1 MVVSMLSLSE
11 GLKKSIMQE
20 LQTMGPNMI
29 LVFPGDSFDFTT
41 LISGAELEDKEVN
54 AVKRARGVDVVL
66 EMPWTAMVVRYYQ
79 ESKTNIIFG
88 VSLDEGSSVLK
99 GDMGWSVTDGDFA
112 RPSRR
117 EIMVG
122 SLVPKDIFPGLEPGE
137 TLNIGGRNFV
147 VSGVLR
153 SLGNRQDDMS
163 IAMDLPSFRE
173 VTGRRE
179 GTPMAMVRIQDGFG
193 VEEVMENIE
202 AELQRVA
209 VRTQGSSEKSFSVTS
224 SEAVMD
230 MVDNILG
237 VLQLAVVA
245 FASIA
250 ILVGGIGIMNTMFTS
265 VKERTKE
272 IGVLKAVGAKRI
284 HITTIFLFESGIIG
298 FIGGVGGVFLGTIV
312 ALTAEIFLKEAHPVL
327 YIEAHIPLWLIVF
340 GLTFSFLIGCLSG
353 FLPARQ
359 ASKLEPVEALRY
371 E

>member
-11 GLKKSIMQE
+11 GLRKSVMQE

-41 LISGAELEDKEVN
+41 LLAGAELEDREVN

-66 EMPWTAMVVRYYQ
+66 EMPWTALVVRYYQ
-79 ESKTNIIFG
+79 ESKTNIVFG

-99 GDMGWSVTDGDFA
+99 GDMGWSVTAGEFA
-112 RPSRR
+112 RPGRR
-117 EIMVG
+117 EVMIG
-122 SLVPKDIFPGLEPGE
+122 SLVSRDVFPMLEPGE

-163 IAMDLPSFRE
+163 IVMDLSNFRE
-173 VTGRRE
+173 VTGKRE
-179 GTPMAMVRIQDGFG
+179 GTPMAMVRIQDGFD
-193 VEEVMENIE
+193 VEEVMGNIE
-202 AELQRVA
+202 EELQRVA
-209 VRTQGSSEKSFSVTS
+209 VRTQGSSDKSFSVTS

-237 VLQLAVVA
+237 VLQWAVVA

-272 IGVLKAVGAKRI
+272 IGILKAVGAKRK

-298 FIGGVGGVFLGTIV
+298 FIGGVGGVLLGLMV
-312 ALTAEIFLKEAHPVL
+312 ALMAEAFLKEAHPVL
-327 YIEAHIPLWLIVF
+327 YIEAHISLWLIIF

-359 ASKLEPVEALRY
+359 ASKMEPVEALRY